1 MLARSGS
8 ESAIRALREVFTSMC
23 TGLTRRSSLLA
34 GALGLLMTGIA
45 HAQGGS
51 YVNFETIPTRALD
64 LSPNGQRLFATN
76 TPDGRL
82 EIFNVMADG
91 SLRASGSVSVGLDPI
106 AVAARTDTEVWVVN
120 HLSDSVSIVDV
131 SGTPRVVR
139 TLLVGDEPRDVVFAG
154 PGGNRAFIT
163 AARRGQNHPGNT
175 VNETQVPGVGR
186 ADVWVFDATNL
197 GNSVGGTPLNIVTL
211 FSDKPG
217 AMGVTPDGSRVF
229 VSVFTSGN
237 ETTTINDSAVCA
249 NNGIAGGGGGGGI
262 GNTNPA
268 VTRSSQNSGP
278 CALPRGGMAPGGVP
292 GPNQTPM
299 GAQNPRTGVLVK
311 FDRAN
316 GAWRDQA
323 NRDWRAAV
331 PFSLPDNDVFT
342 IDAMAN
348 PPRQIAAFQ
357 HVGTLNKSVAVHPT
371 NGRAYV
377 ATIEAINLNRF
388 ISVPRIGAFPNPS
401 QVGGAA
407 RTADPVTGRTL
418 NGHLYESR
426 IAILAPG
433 GGVTSRHL
441 NKHINYEVVP
451 SPPGVKERSVA
462 DPVGLAFS
470 PDGST
475 LFVAALGSNKIV
487 PFQTAQLDNDT
498 FTPNAATHIQLSG
511 DGGPTDLVL
520 NTAGTRMYVYKRFD
534 NTVATIDVAARR
546 EMAVTPL
553 FSPEPAEVRVGRK
566 FFYDSLLTSS
576 NGEAN
581 CNVCHPSADKDDLAW
596 DLGSPFAGLVRNT
609 NPFVGGLALGSSDP
623 GGPFFNPLKGPMTVL
638 TLRGIK
644 DSGPM
649 FWRGDATTAGAPM
662 DERQNF
668 QNFNIVFEALLGR
681 EASLPQADFNAFTN
695 WALTLVP
702 PPNPHRPLNQMLNAN
717 QLAGQGVFTNV
728 GTGASGNTD
737 VIFVCNGCHALNPA
751 QGFFGTG
758 GMNSVEGETQF
769 FKVTQLRTNYDKVG
783 AFGQTD
789 GTTGDA
795 RTLGGPRGGNIG
807 PQVRGTGSLHD
818 GSTMSPEE
826 FLTAGV
832 FQLTAAELR
841 QVVDFVYAFPT
852 NLAPVVGQ
860 QVTLRADNAGAVGP
874 RIDLLRQ
881 RAGTAFVMPVNQ
893 NRTECDLIAKAV
905 MNGVQRGF
913 LFQPAQNNFLDDRGA
928 TLTEAALRG
937 LAQGAGQEVTF
948 TCVYPGGGRRLGI
961 DRDLDG
967 TLDGLEQG
975 APNPQPP
982 PPPMMGGGNPP
993 QPPPPAPP
1001 PPANNGGLLGFILRL
1016 LFGGFAAGS

>member
-1 MLARSGS
+1 MQIRLARLSP
-8 ESAIRALREVFTSMC
+8 
-23 TGLTRRSSLLA
+23 
-34 GALGLLMTGIA
+34 LLMGVLSVLLPEVA
-45 HAQGGS
+45 HSQGGP

-82 EIFNVMADG
+82 EIFNVMSDG
-91 SLRASGSVSVGLDPI
+91 SLRAAGSVSVGLDPV

-139 TLLVGDEPRDVVFAG
+139 TLLVGDEPRDMVFAG

-175 VNETQVPGVGR
+175 VNETQVPGTGR
-186 ADVWVFDATNL
+186 ADVWVFDANNL
-197 GNSVGGTPLNIVTL
+197 GTGLGGTPLNIITL

-249 NNGIAGGGGGGGI
+249 NNGIAGGGEGGGI

-278 CALPRGGMAPGGVP
+278 CALERGGMSPGGVP

-311 FDRAN
+311 FDRGN
-316 GAWRDQA
+316 GAWRDQVG
-323 NRDWRAAV
+323 RDWRAAV

-342 IDAMAN
+342 IDAMAS

-371 NGRAYV
+371 NGRTYV

-388 ISVPRIGAFPNPS
+388 LSVPRLGAFPNPN

-426 IAILAPG
+426 IAILSQG
-433 GGVTSRHL
+433 GGVVTRHL
-441 NKHINYEVVP
+441 NKHINYEIVP

-487 PFQTAQLDNDT
+487 PFQTAQLDNDS
-498 FTPNAATHIQLSG
+498 FTPNASTHIQLSG

-520 NTAGTRMYVYKRFD
+520 NASGTRMYVYKRFD
-534 NTVATIDVAARR
+534 NSVATVDVAARR
-546 EMAVTPL
+546 EIAVAPL
-553 FSPEPAEVRVGRK
+553 FNPEPAEVRVGRK
-566 FFYDSLLTSS
+566 FFYDSLRTSS

-596 DLGSPFAGLVRNT
+596 DLGSPFAGLTPNP

-623 GGPFFNPLKGPMTVL
+623 ANANGGPVFNPLKGPMTVL

-649 FWRGDATTAGAPM
+649 FWRGDATNAANPM
-662 DERQNF
+662 NERANF

-681 EASLPQADFNAFTN
+681 EASLPTADFDAFTN

-702 PPNPHRPLNQMLNAN
+702 PPNPHRALNQVLNAN
-717 QLAGQGVFTNV
+717 QLNGQGIFTNTGQGAK
-728 GTGASGNTD
+728 GTTD

-789 GTTGDA
+789 GSLGDA
-795 RTLGGPRGGNIG
+795 RTLGGPRNNVG

-818 GSTMSPEE
+818 GSTMAPEE

-832 FQLTAAELR
+832 FQLNAAQLR

-860 QVTLRADNAGAVGP
+860 QVTLRADNAAAAGP

-881 RAGTAFVMPVNQ
+881 RAGTTFVLPINQ
-893 NRTECDLIAKAV
+893 TRTECDLIAKAV
-905 MNGVQRGF
+905 MNGVSRGF

-928 TLTEAALRG
+928 PITEAALRS
-937 LAQGAGQEVTF
+937 LAQTPGQEVTF
-948 TCVYPGGGRRLGI
+948 SCVYPGGGRRLGI

-975 APNPQPP
+975 APNPQPA
-982 PPPMMGGGNPP
+982 PPMMGGGNP
-993 QPPPPAPP
+993 QPPPAPP
-1001 PPANNGGLLGFILRL
+1001 APPMMGGGNPQPAPPANGGGLLGFILRL
-1016 LFGGFAAGS
+1016 IFGRTTGS